1 VLCDRGLIFDN
12 LRMPQAVHVIP
23 PEMLDVITSHVG
35 ATISIYDRDLKF
47 RYVSESFARWF
58 GKSPEDMIGFSLEQ
72 MYGRDVFAGYRSY
85 IQRALAGETLLYDR
99 LLRSPAGEE
108 TWRTVSLVPWR
119 DASGNIIG
127 VVNSALSVHEL
138 KTTTEALR
146 VANQRLQSHIENSP
160 LALLEFDANLVL
172 THWSPRAEAMFGWSA
187 GEATSSLVGQ
197 LLGECPHEKSSIR
210 IAFELLQ
217 RGENANNRVEAMHR
231 RKDGSTIHC
240 EWFNSA
246 LTDRSGNVTSIMSMV
261 QDVSAR
267 VQAAAQLR
275 YIAEHDSLTGLP
287 NRSVLHSLVD
297 RAVQRA
303 RRTRELVALL
313 FIDLDGFKSVNDSHG
328 HGAGDEVLKEVAR
341 RLRLSVRATD
351 TVSRLGGD
359 EFVVLLEGDVTEHT
373 PTLVGERILEAFQSS
388 FHFST
393 CYGNS
398 DVPREGEAWLGASVG
413 IAKHPPLDSHV
424 DALFKR
430 ADAAMYQAKRSGKG
444 RMCISEQ
451 DEIY

>member
-1 VLCDRGLIFDN
+1 MTQSSN
-12 LRMPQAVHVIP
+12 AIP
-23 PEMLDVITSHVG
+23 PEMLDVITDHIG
-35 ATISIYDRDLKF
+35 ATISIYGRDLKF

-58 GKSPEDMIGFSLEQ
+58 GKTPREMIGCDLEG
-72 MYGRDVFAGYRSY
+72 MYGPEVFAGYKLY
-85 IQRALAGETLLYDR
+85 IERVLAGETLLYER

-119 DASGNIIG
+119 DAKGDIIG

-146 VANQRLQSHIENSP
+146 VANQRLHSHMDNSP

-172 THWSPRAEAMFGWSA
+172 THWSPRAETMFGWTA
-187 GEATSSLVGQ
+187 AEATHSSVGQ
-197 LLGECPHEKSSIR
+197 LIGEYRSEENQIR

-217 RGENANNRVEAMHR
+217 RGESKNNRVEAMHR

-246 LTDRSGNVTSIMSMV
+246 LTDRDGKVTSIMSMV

-267 VQAAAQLR
+267 VQAAEQLR

-297 RAVQRA
+297 RALQRA

-313 FIDLDGFKSVNDSHG
+313 FIDLDGFKLVNDTYG
-328 HGAGDEVLKEVAR
+328 HAAGDEVLKEVAR
-341 RLRLSVRATD
+341 RLRVSVRATD

-359 EFVVLLEGDVTEHT
+359 EFVVLLEGDVSEET
-373 PTLVGERILEAFQSS
+373 PAAVGERILKTFGSA
-388 FHFST
+388 FHFSAS
-393 CYGNS
+393 YGGVAIQR
-398 DVPREGEAWLGASVG
+398 DGQARLGASIG
-413 IAKHPPLDSHV
+413 IAKHPPLESHV
-424 DALFKR
+424 DSLFKR
-430 ADAAMYQAKRSGKG
+430 ADAAMYAAKRAGKG
-444 RMCISEQ
+444 RVCIA
-451 DEIY
+451 EIDDVYGE